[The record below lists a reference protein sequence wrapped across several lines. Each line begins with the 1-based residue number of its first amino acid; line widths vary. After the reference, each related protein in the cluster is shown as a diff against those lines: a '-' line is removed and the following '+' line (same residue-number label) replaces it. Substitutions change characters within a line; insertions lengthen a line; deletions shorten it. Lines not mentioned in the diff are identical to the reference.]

1 MASQRSRQAGLAIL
15 VLTAAL
21 AGCTN
26 YIKRDEFDTTVAELR
41 ATDQQLAATD
51 QQLASQIQA
60 LSGKYDALVT
70 QLAGRT
76 RLDTAAYF
84 GFGDATLGEQAKP
97 LLDDFANAIRNSHS
111 QAVITVE
118 GFTDPAGSAAF
129 NKRLGQAR
137 ADAVR
142 DYLVTTAGLPAEQV
156 RAVSYGEAKNRQV
169 RPGASGDAGQD
180 NRRVGLIVDYAGPQ
194 TTAPATS

>member
-1 MASQRSRQAGLAIL
+1 MAIRLSRRAGFAALA
-15 VLTAAL
+15 LTAAL

-26 YIKRDEFDTTVAELR
+26 YIKRDEFDATIAELR
-41 ATDQQLAATD
+41 ATD

-84 GFGDATLGEQAKP
+84 DFGSSTLRADANP
-97 LLDDFANAIRNSHS
+97 LLDDFARVIRESHS
-111 QAVITVE
+111 QALVTVE
-118 GFTDPAGSAAF
+118 GFTDPAGSTAF

-142 DYLVTTAGLPAEQV
+142 DYLVTTGGLPAEQV
-156 RAVSYGEAKNRQV
+156 RAVSYGEDKNRQV

-180 NRRVGLIVDYAGPQ
+180 NRRVGLVVDYAGPQ
-194 TTAPATS
+194 TQAAVAPAS

>member
-1 MASQRSRQAGLAIL
+1 MATRLSRQAGLA
-15 VLTAAL
+15 VLAATAVL

-26 YIKRDEFDTTVAELR
+26 YIKRDEFDATVAELR
-41 ATDQQLAATD
+41 AADQQLAA
-51 QQLASQIQA
+51 QIQG
-60 LSGKYDALVT
+60 LSDKHDALVT

-84 GFGDATLGEQAKP
+84 DFGSSSMRAEAQP
-97 LLDDFANAIRNSHS
+97 LLDDFANVIRNSHS
-111 QAVITVE
+111 QALITVE
-118 GFTDPAGSAAF
+118 GFADPAGSAAY

-142 DYLVTTAGLPAEQV
+142 DYLVTTAGLPAGQV
-156 RAVSYGEAKNRQV
+156 RAVSYGEDKDRQV

-180 NRRVGLIVDYAGPQ
+180 NRRVGIVVDYAGPR
-194 TTAPATS
+194 TDGAVPPAA

>member
-1 MASQRSRQAGLAIL
+1 MAPQLSRQAGLAVL
-15 VLTAAL
+15 VLTATL

-26 YIKRDEFDTTVAELR
+26 YIKRDEFDATVAELR
-41 ATDQQLAATD
+41 ATD

-84 GFGDATLGEQAKP
+84 GFGDSTLSEEAKP
-97 LLDDFANAIRNSHS
+97 LLDDFANVIRNSHS
-111 QAVITVE
+111 QALITVE
-118 GFTDPAGSAAF
+118 GFTDPAGSTAF

-156 RAVSYGEAKNRQV
+156 RAVSYGEEKNRQV

-194 TTAPATS
+194 TTAPTT

>member
-1 MASQRSRQAGLAIL
+1 MASQLSRHAGLAAL
-15 VLTAAL
+15 ALTAAL

-26 YIKRDEFDTTVAELR
+26 YIKRDEFDATVAELR
-41 ATDQQLAATD
+41 AAD

-60 LSGKYDALVT
+60 LSDKHDALVT

-84 GFGDATLGEQAKP
+84 GFDDATLDERAKP
-97 LLDDFANAIRNSHS
+97 LLDDFADVIRSSHS
-111 QAVITVE
+111 QALVTVE
-118 GFTDPAGSAAF
+118 GFTDPAGPASY

-142 DYLVTTAGLPAEQV
+142 DYLVNTAGLPAGQV
-156 RAVSYGEAKNRQV
+156 RAVSYGEDENRLV
-169 RPGASGDAGQD
+169 RPDAYGDAGRD
-180 NRRVGLIVDYAGPQ
+180 NRRVGLIVDYAGPSTAAA
-194 TTAPATS
+194 TT

>member
-1 MASQRSRQAGLAIL
+1 MAPQLSRQAGLAVL

-26 YIKRDEFDTTVAELR
+26 YIKRDEFDATVAELR
-41 ATDQQLAATD
+41 ATD

-84 GFGDATLGEQAKP
+84 EFGDSTLGEQAKP
-97 LLDDFANAIRNSHS
+97 LLDDFANVIRNSHS
-111 QAVITVE
+111 QALITVE
-118 GFTDPAGSAAF
+118 GFTDPAGSTAF

-156 RAVSYGEAKNRQV
+156 RAVSYGEEKNRQV

-194 TTAPATS
+194 TTAPPATS